1 MTTWTV
7 EMTRERIAALQMQLE
22 WALQYQDQ
30 RYYAFARSPRG
41 MRWIL
46 LVTLA
51 MGLAGLAFAYT
62 RADDHGYGYAVAIGA
77 VLGAMINVVIR
88 RFRASA
94 RRESTVR
101 RAGVRLARHAAR
113 IYAKPLSR
121 APYTIDYELRDA
133 TIHARITATGVDRA
147 TPLAMARRVLATPD
161 ALYLFRRR
169 WSFFPRGFVY
179 SGDTG
184 ARGELISEL
193 ERMGTEV
200 IPLDGAVDGYL
211 APVPIVRV
219 V

>member
-1 MTTWTV
+1 MATWTV

-51 MGLAGLAFAYT
+51 MGLAGLAFAYM
-62 RADDHGYGYAVAIGA
+62 RESYYGYAVAIGA
-77 VLGAMINVVIR
+77 VLGAMISVAIR
-88 RFRASA
+88 KIRGSA

-113 IYAKPLSR
+113 IYAKPLSQT
-121 APYTIDYELRDA
+121 PYTIDYELRGA
-133 TIHARITATGVDRA
+133 TIRARITATGVDRA
-147 TPLAMARRVLATPD
+147 TPLAMPRRVVATPD
-161 ALYLFRRR
+161 ALYLFRHR
-169 WSFFPRGFVY
+169 WSLFPRGLAY
-179 SGDTG
+179 SSDAGV
-184 ARGELISEL
+184 RGEIITEL
-193 ERMGTEV
+193 ERAGADV
-200 IPLDGAVDGYL
+200 IQLDGPVDGYL
-211 APVPIVRV
+211 APLPVVRV